1 MIVTSA
7 PKASTW
13 ETHVS
18 AFEREYRMSRKE
30 AEETT
35 RIHTCMGYLIC
46 TDRPELS
53 PPEDEE
59 FDWDIF

>member
-18 AFEREYRMSRKE
+18 AFEREYRMSRKR

-35 RIHTCMGYLIC
+35 RIHTGMGFIIC

-59 FDWDIF
+59 FDWVIF